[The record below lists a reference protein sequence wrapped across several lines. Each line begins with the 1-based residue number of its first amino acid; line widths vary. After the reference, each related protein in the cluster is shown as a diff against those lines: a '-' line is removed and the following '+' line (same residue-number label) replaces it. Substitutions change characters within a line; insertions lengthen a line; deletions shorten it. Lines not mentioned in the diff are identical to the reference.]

1 MSEASL
7 GHRLGSSLSHVRHQ
21 HTSAFQLAMVQC
33 FQSLLIDA
41 PDSVTSSVNPFL
53 VITSQLDVLR
63 SAIAEGSNEN
73 WSVRDWKT

>member
-1 MSEASL
+1 
-7 GHRLGSSLSHVRHQ
+7 
-21 HTSAFQLAMVQC
+21 MVQC

-73 WSVRDWKT
+73 WTVRDWKT